1 MADVLRMRRKPI
13 DFKIG
18 KEEYI
23 RRCKILG
30 INELDFLSGAFVPI
44 DIENYDPPF
53 KGGKV
58 VYTYGSNYAIA
69 ADEKS
74 CHCSCREQYCIGPC
88 CVCARNVRVMVNG
101 PDMDTFNLFFK

>member
-1 MADVLRMRRKPI
+1 MADVLRIRHANI

-30 INELDFLSGAFVPI
+30 INELDFLSSPFVPV
-44 DIENYDPPF
+44 DIENYNPPF

-58 VYTYGSNYAIA
+58 VYTYGSDYAIA
-69 ADEKS
+69 ADERS
-74 CHCSCREQYCIGPC
+74 CHDSCGKQYCSGPC
-88 CVCARNVRVMVNG
+88 CMCARCVHTMVKG
-101 PDMDTFNLFFK
+101 PDMDKFNRIYK